1 MNKQLKIYDTTLRDG
16 AQYKGISFSLQ
27 DKLKITRL
35 LDDFGVD
42 YIEGGWPGSNPK
54 DKDYFEALKLSPLKK
69 ATLVAFGATRK
80 PHTDVHADPQVQ
92 SLLNAETPAVALVS
106 KCWSFHV
113 ESVLNT
119 DREENLN
126 MIFDSVQFFKRHNKE
141 VILDAEHFFDGFK
154 DNPGY
159 AFQCLEA
166 AIKAEVDNVSLCD
179 TNGGT
184 MPHEIFEITAK
195 TRQRFPQLKLG
206 IHCHNDCEL
215 AVANSLQSL
224 HAGVELV
231 QGTINGYG
239 ERCGNA
245 NLVTLM
251 GTLSLKSTF
260 SDRFSL
266 NRRIDPGELTTIA
279 TAISNIANLPLKPD
293 AAYVG
298 QHAFSHKG
306 GIHVA
311 AIAKAAKTYEHIDPK
326 LAGNH
331 RDITISELSGKSN
344 IKLQAKKL
352 GLDVSRNFSEILN
365 SIKLLEQTGLTLEN
379 ATGSFEML
387 VRKHD
392 KKFKPH
398 FSVVNIHVN
407 TCDFHDST
415 QLCNATVKLKV
426 SNQESHVVADA
437 RGPVDAL
444 NVALRKALLEFYP
457 QVQQMKLTD
466 YKVSIINPEKAS
478 AATTRVW
485 IQSGSGGTR
494 WSTIGCSD
502 NIINASTQALIDSY
516 QLFLIKHQHTQS
528 QEKEVLQHGNLER
541 T

>member
-1 MNKQLKIYDTTLRDG
+1 MNKPLKIYDTTLRDG

-35 LDDFGVD
+35 LDEFGVD

-54 DKDYFEALKLSPLKK
+54 DEAYFKALALSPLQHS
-69 ATLVAFGATRK
+69 TLVAFGSTRK
-80 PHTDVHADPQVQ
+80 PNTDVESDQQIQA
-92 SLLNAETPAVALVS
+92 LLNADTPAVALVS
-106 KCWSFHV
+106 KFWSFHV
-113 ESVLNT
+113 ESVLRT
-119 DREENLN
+119 DSEENVK
-126 MIFDSVQFFKRHNKE
+126 MIFDSVQFFKHHQKE

-154 DNPGY
+154 ANPSY

-166 AIKAEVDNVSLCD
+166 AITAQVDNVSLCD

-184 MPHEIFEITAK
+184 MPHEIAEITAQ
-195 TRQRFPQLKLG
+195 TQHRFPQLKLG

-215 AVANSLQSL
+215 AVANSLRAL
-224 HAGVELV
+224 EAGVELI

-245 NLVTLM
+245 NLVTLI
-251 GTLSLKSTF
+251 GNLSLKSPF
-260 SDRFSL
+260 SAQFSL
-266 NRRIDPGELTTIA
+266 NPRIKSNQLTAISN
-279 TAISNIANLPLKPD
+279 AISNIANAPLKPD

-298 QHAFSHKG
+298 QNAFSHKG

-311 AIAKAAKTYEHIDPK
+311 AIAKATKTYEHIDPK

-344 IKLQAKKL
+344 VKLQAKKL

-365 SIKLLEQTGLTLEN
+365 SIKLLEKTGLTLEN

-392 KKFKPH
+392 KKFTPH
-398 FSVVNIHVN
+398 FSVLNIHIN
-407 TCDFHDST
+407 TCDFNDST
-415 QLCNATVKLKV
+415 QLCTATVKLKV
-426 SNQESHVVADA
+426 SDQESHVVAEA
-437 RGPVDAL
+437 KGPVDAL

-457 QVQQMKLTD
+457 QVQNMKLMD

-485 IQSGSGGTR
+485 IQSGYAKTR

-502 NIINASTQALIDSY
+502 NIVNASTQALIDSY

-528 QEKEVLQHGNLER
+528 QEKEVLQHGNFKR